1 MDIKDEVLNYIHWD
15 DNIALPVANAE
26 NKVLEDTI
34 ARKTQEKH
42 KFQTELNEHHSKVQA
57 LREHIKYVRD
67 ELQSNQVIY
76 FYLF

>member
-1 MDIKDEVLNYIHWD
+1 MDIKDEVLNFIQWD

-26 NKVLEDTI
+26 NKILEENI

-42 KFQTELNEHHSKVQA
+42 KFQTELNEHQSKVQA

-67 ELQSNQVIY
+67 ELQSNQVPF
-76 FYLF
+76 FYL